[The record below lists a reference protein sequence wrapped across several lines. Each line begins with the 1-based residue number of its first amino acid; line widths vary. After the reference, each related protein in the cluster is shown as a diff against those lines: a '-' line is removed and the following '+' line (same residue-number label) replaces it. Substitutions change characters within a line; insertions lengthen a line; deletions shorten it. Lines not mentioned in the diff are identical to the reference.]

1 MTVWLALWRRPARLA
16 PALLPFLAAVALTA
30 FFGSRFEPGVWY
42 SELAKAPW
50 TPPNWVFAPA
60 WTVLYV
66 VIAIAGWLAWRAQ
79 VRAIELLVLW
89 IGQLVLNAAW
99 SWLFF
104 GRHDVGLA
112 LMDIALLTALAG
124 VFALRSRSSSPA
136 AAWLFVPYV
145 LWLCYAASLNF
156 YVWRY
161 NP

>member
-1 MTVWLALWRRPARLA
+1 MAT
-16 PALLPFLAAVALTA
+16 ALLPFLTAVALTA

-42 SELAKAPW
+42 SGLAKAPW

-66 VIAIAGWLAWRAQ
+66 AIAIAGWLAWRAQ
-79 VRAIELLVLW
+79 VRAAELLVLW
-89 IGQLVLNAAW
+89 IGQLVLNGAW

-104 GRHDVGLA
+104 GRRDVGLA
-112 LMDIALLTALAG
+112 LVDIALLTALAG
-124 VFALRSRSSSPA
+124 VFALRSRGSSPA